1 VKTEITIASYKFTQL
16 FVSSHFAFGASRI
29 WAGKFFLTG
38 LPLICYTAKGY
49 KIMTKEAGAVL
60 KNYLP
65 ERINQIPGFG
75 LSIMLH
81 GVAFS

>member
-1 VKTEITIASYKFTQL
+1 LT
-16 FVSSHFAFGASRI
+16 
-29 WAGKFFLTG
+29 GKFFLTKA
-38 LPLICYTAKGY
+38 ISFCYTAKGY
-49 KIMTKEAGAVL
+49 KIMTKEASAVL

-65 ERINQIPGFG
+65 ERMNQIPGFG

>member
-1 VKTEITIASYKFTQL
+1 LS
-16 FVSSHFAFGASRI
+16 
-29 WAGKFFLTG
+29 GKFFLTKV
-38 LPLICYTAKGY
+38 ISFCYTAKGY
-49 KIMTKEAGAVL
+49 KIMTKEANAVL

-65 ERINQIPGFG
+65 ERINQLSGFG

>member
-1 VKTEITIASYKFTQL
+1 M
-16 FVSSHFAFGASRI
+16 R
-29 WAGKFFLTG
+29 
-38 LPLICYTAKGY
+38 YTAKGY

-65 ERINQIPGFG
+65 ERINPIPGFG

>member
-1 VKTEITIASYKFTQL
+1 
-16 FVSSHFAFGASRI
+16 VSSLFTFWYFWI
-29 WAGKFFLTG
+29 LAGKFFLTA